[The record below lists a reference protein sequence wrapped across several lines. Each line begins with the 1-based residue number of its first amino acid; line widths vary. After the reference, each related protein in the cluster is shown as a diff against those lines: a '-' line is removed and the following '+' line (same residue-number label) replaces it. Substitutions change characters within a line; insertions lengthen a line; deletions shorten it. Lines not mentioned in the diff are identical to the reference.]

1 MLSIRLL
8 RTGKKNQP
16 FYRMVVTD
24 KKNPPRGGRFL
35 EIVGFL
41 NPFSKEKQIKA
52 DRIKHWLSVGAKP
65 SDTVH
70 NMLVKEKVIEGEKI
84 AMHKE
89 PKKKAIEAKAKA
101 SADAKAMADKEA
113 EKVATSAEATAS
125 QSQPAPAS
133 EESKP
138 AKEDVAKEVASE
150 TPVEPEAEF
159 EPKEAT
165 PAPGVAQPEPTSSL
179 EDKPGEAEKSE

>member
-41 NPFSKEKQIKA
+41 NPFSKEKDIKA
-52 DRIKHWLSVGAKP
+52 DRIKHWISVGAKP
-65 SDTVH
+65 SETVH
-70 NMLVKEKVIEGEKI
+70 NMLVKEKVIDGVKV

-89 PKKKAIEAKAKA
+89 PKKKALEAKAKA
-101 SADAKAMADKEA
+101 EA
-113 EKVATSAEATAS
+113 EKNKPAPVIEEVKPVEEAPAEAAN
-125 QSQPAPAS
+125 
-133 EESKP
+133 
-138 AKEDVAKEVASE
+138 EV
-150 TPVEPEAEF
+150 TVEPVAEVTLTPETAES
-159 EPKEAT
+159 EPEK
-165 PAPGVAQPEPTSSL
+165 
-179 EDKPGEAEKSE
+179 AE

>member
-41 NPFSKEKQIKA
+41 NPFTKEKDIKA
-52 DRIKHWLSVGAKP
+52 DRIKHWISVGAKP

-70 NMLVKEKVIEGEKI
+70 NMLVKEKVIEGKKI
-84 AMHKE
+84 ALHGM
-89 PKKKAIEAKAKA
+89 PKKKAQAFAKA
-101 SADAKAMADKEA
+101 SAGEAVAAAQVKAAEEAKATAP
-113 EKVATSAEATAS
+113 VAEAVVEDAPKEVLVEETPEAS
-125 QSQPAPAS
+125 AS
-133 EESKP
+133 E
-138 AKEDVAKEVASE
+138 SE
-150 TPVEPEAEF
+150 KAE
-159 EPKEAT
+159 
-165 PAPGVAQPEPTSSL
+165 
-179 EDKPGEAEKSE
+179 

>member
-41 NPFSKEKQIKA
+41 NPFTKEKDIKA
-52 DRIKHWLSVGAKP
+52 DRIKHWISVGAKP

-70 NMLVKEKVIEGEKI
+70 NILVKEKVIEAKKI
-84 AMHKE
+84 AVHKE
-89 PKKKAIEAKAKA
+89 PKKKALEAKAK
-101 SADAKAMADKEA
+101 
-113 EKVATSAEATAS
+113 KVAISAEASAS
-125 QSQPAPAS
+125 QSKPAPVATPAV
-133 EESKP
+133 EESKVV
-138 AKEDVAKEVASE
+138 EETASE
-150 TPVEPEAEF
+150 AQTELVKEEATPVEPIVSEE
-159 EPKEAT
+159 K
-165 PAPGVAQPEPTSSL
+165 PE
-179 EDKPGEAEKSE
+179 